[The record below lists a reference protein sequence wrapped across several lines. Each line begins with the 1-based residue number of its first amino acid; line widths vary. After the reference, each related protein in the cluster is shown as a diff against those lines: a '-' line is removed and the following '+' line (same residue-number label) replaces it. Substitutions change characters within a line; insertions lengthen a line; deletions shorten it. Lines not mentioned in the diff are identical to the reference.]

1 MASSL
6 VLRAAPQGRSCL
18 RAFALAFACTA
29 PHGSSALTSF
39 RSLFICHRPR
49 EGPGDFP
56 TSIATLPP
64 GVLCQPGLSPSIHDF
79 SSCSLFHHHI
89 DSGTV
94 LTGSI
99 SIGLCSLIPWL
110 LNSLASHFFF
120 FLFLFTDTHC
130 LTFDIY
136 NHQKFICCQDL
147 YINLQT
153 LPLPTHLAYLF

>member
-1 MASSL
+1 MFVFPPL
-6 VLRAAPQGRSCL
+6 TDLRDQQRGRSMSFL
-18 RAFALAFACTA
+18 
-29 PHGSSALTSF
+29 PSSAASKLPPYFSF
-39 RSLFICHRPR
+39 KYARPFQSLCQQ
-49 EGPGDFP
+49 

-64 GVLCQPGLSPSIHDF
+64 GALCQPGLSPSIHDF

-120 FLFLFTDTHC
+120 FLFLFTDTHG